1 MDFATSI
8 SNSEKRSLLDQAI
21 ADVESQIR
29 RLAWTVGIDPAS
41 LSATYTAP
49 AVTPSEDYVLEHKL
63 EEVCTRLTNL
73 KTERDA
79 VPS

>member
-29 RLAWTVGIDPAS
+29 RLSWTVGIDPDD
-41 LSATYTAP
+41 LSASYTAP
-49 AVTPSEDYVLEHKL
+49 AVTPADDYALEHKL
-63 EEVCTRLTNL
+63 EDVCARRVSL

-79 VPS
+79 IPS

>member
-8 SNSEKRSLLDQAI
+8 SNSEKRSLLEQAI
-21 ADVESQIR
+21 ADVESQVR
-29 RLAWTVGIDPAS
+29 RLSWTIGTDPDD
-41 LSATYTAP
+41 LSASYTAP
-49 AVTPSEDYVLEHKL
+49 AATPTDDYVLEHKL
-63 EEVCTRLTNL
+63 EDVCTRLTNL